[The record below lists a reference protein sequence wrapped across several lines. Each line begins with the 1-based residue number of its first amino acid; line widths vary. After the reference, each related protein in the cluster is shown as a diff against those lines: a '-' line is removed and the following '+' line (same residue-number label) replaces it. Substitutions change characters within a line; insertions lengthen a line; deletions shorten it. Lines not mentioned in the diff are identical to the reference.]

1 LFFKPNI
8 LNYKLEP
15 GDTVYVPMKSAK
27 VSVAWAYVRDSF
39 VLVSSILTSALTAK
53 TLLGL

>member
-1 LFFKPNI
+1 
-8 LNYKLEP
+8 
-15 GDTVYVPMKSAK
+15 VPMKSAK